1 MAKLHE
7 LRRRR
12 AELAAE
18 LRQAKNELR
27 TKLEDLPIGD
37 PEPTDVLDMHGRV
50 SDLESQVNDHDD
62 RIGKLEATQNDD
74 GDGAEPVANDERAA
88 ALRMARGATLYDSRG
103 ARMTPHGYGEP
114 ARREGKGFKA
124 ARFALGVLV
133 ARGSGMGN
141 AAEWCERTFGDKEVA
156 KALNTTG
163 VSTGGALIP
172 QYFSNDIIEL
182 LRAMTVIRKCEP
194 TTIEMPG
201 GNMTIPRLAAGAT
214 AGYQGELDDM
224 SASQETFDDLQLNA
238 KKLTALVPI
247 SNDLIRRA
255 SNDIEQIV
263 RDDML
268 QSLARR
274 EDLAFLL
281 GDGSGNSPIGL
292 LNLCQAANKMMV
304 TPFTAT
310 DNTTILTA
318 VASVLQSM
326 VLQLTLNFSRMIR
339 PRWICSPTVKAFL
352 QTLRDGVGNFIYA
365 SQIDNDQLLGIP
377 IMMTQQLPT
386 NITANVNGGGTAN
399 DGTYLF
405 LADFA
410 DVILAETYRMVVDA
424 SDVASYKDSGGNMV
438 STFTRDQT
446 AFRIIEEHDFNMRH
460 LGSVVVA
467 LLPQWAPAGF
477 SNFGPGGAYF
487 VQPLSTDMSAAPSTW
502 GSQAPTGSSNPG
514 NSSANVPGGTQI
526 GIS

>member
-12 AELAAE
+12 AELSVE
-18 LRQAKNELR
+18 LRQAKDALR
-27 TKLEDLPIGD
+27 QKLEDLPMGD
-37 PEPTDVLDMHGRV
+37 PEPTDMADMHGRV
-50 SDLESQVNDHDD
+50 TNLESAVNEHDD
-62 RIGKLEATQNDD
+62 RIGKLEATQTDD
-74 GDGAEPVANDERAA
+74 GDGAMPLNDDERAA
-88 ALRMARGATLYDSRG
+88 ALSMKGGVTRYGPKLI
-103 ARMTPHGYGEP
+103 TPFGYGEP
-114 ARREGKGFKA
+114 PRKQAPGFKA
-124 ARFALGVLV
+124 ARFAIGVLV
-133 ARGSGMGN
+133 ARSGGMQG
-141 AAEWCERTFGDKEVA
+141 AAEWCERVFGDKDVA
-156 KALNTTG
+156 KALSTTG

-182 LRAMTVIRKCEP
+182 LRALTVIRKAEP
-194 TTIEMPG
+194 MTIEMPG

-238 KKLTALVPI
+238 KKLTALVPV

-255 SNDIEQIV
+255 SGDIEQIV

-281 GDGSGNSPIGL
+281 GDGTGNSPIGL
-292 LNLCQAANKMMV
+292 VNLCLTANKLV
-304 TPFTAT
+304 VAPFTAT
-310 DNTTILTA
+310 DNATILTA
-318 VASVLQSM
+318 VAAVIQSM
-326 VLQLTLNFSRMIR
+326 ELILQNNFSRMIR
-339 PRWICSPTVKAFL
+339 PRFIGTPTTKAFL
-352 QTLRDGVGNFIYA
+352 KTLRDGVGNFVYKEEL
-365 SQIDNDQLLGIP
+365 DRDMLNGIP
-377 IMMTQQLPT
+377 YMMTQQLPT
-386 NITANVNGGGTAN
+386 NLTAAVNGGGTAN
-399 DGTYLF
+399 DGAYLF
-405 LADFA
+405 LVDFA

-446 AFRIIEEHDFNMRH
+446 AFRIIEEHDFNARH
-460 LGSVVVA
+460 LGSIVVA
-467 LLPQWAPAGF
+467 LLPQWAPAGY
-477 SNFGPGGAYF
+477 SNFGPGGAYY

-514 NSSANVPGGTQI
+514 NSAAAVPGGTLP
-526 GIS
+526 GIA